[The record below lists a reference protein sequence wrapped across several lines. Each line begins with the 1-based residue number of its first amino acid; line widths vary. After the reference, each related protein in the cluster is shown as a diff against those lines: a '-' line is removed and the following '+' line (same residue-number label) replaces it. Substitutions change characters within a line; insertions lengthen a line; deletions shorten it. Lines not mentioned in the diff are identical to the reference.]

1 MHFAKIGRN
10 WHSGSRK
17 EIFKII
23 RQIECILTSDGRT
36 DGQMD
41 GRRTTGDQ
49 KSSLELSFQVS

>member
-1 MHFAKIGRN
+1 MHFAKFGRN

-17 EIFKII
+17 EILKII
-23 RQIECILTSDGRT
+23 RQSILASDGRT

-49 KSSLELSFQVS
+49 KSSLELSVQVS